1 MHRLFQ
7 RAEGHGSLPSLLKPL
22 YNDHRETC
30 DYAKLGFLIMLKK
43 RSFIMTQS
51 LQWLQ
56 REKLVGFC
64 DRMVLVEK
72 LVSKFWARIGQN

>member
-1 MHRLFQ
+1 
-7 RAEGHGSLPSLLKPL
+7 
-22 YNDHRETC
+22 
-30 DYAKLGFLIMLKK
+30 
-43 RSFIMTQS
+43 MTQS